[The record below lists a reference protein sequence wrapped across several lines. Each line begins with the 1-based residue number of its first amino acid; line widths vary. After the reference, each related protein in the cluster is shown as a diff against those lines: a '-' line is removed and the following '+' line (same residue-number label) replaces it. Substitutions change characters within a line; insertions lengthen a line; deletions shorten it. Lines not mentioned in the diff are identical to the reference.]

1 MDNKNIWILILL
13 IMLFISMFDTKTQ
26 DVNIEKANEKIEL
39 SKALNV
45 SINKEL
51 RKSKRRLYSSL
62 DSIASLRKKDSLSYL
77 KEIKY
82 ASKMKGSEVK
92 KELLKDII
100 VAVDSS
106 EKIEL
111 TLNESKGILSNF
123 IESKSNLAMQGFK
136 VAEIQELNDNL
147 SRSIVFKEKNI
158 ASLVN
163 VVGQKDL
170 IMREFKKKRRIQ
182 IVKIS
187 VISFFIGGAT
197 VAILK

>member
-51 RKSKRRLYSSL
+51 RKSKRRLHNSL

-82 ASKMKGSEVK
+82 VSKMKGLEVK

-100 VAVDSS
+100 VVVDSS

-111 TLNESKGILSNF
+111 TLNESKGILYKF
-123 IESKSNLAMQGFK
+123 IESKSNLAMRGFK
-136 VAEIQELNDNL
+136 VNQIQALNASL
-147 SRSIVFKEKNI
+147 SKSIVFKDKNTV
-158 ASLVN
+158 ALVD
-163 VVGQKDL
+163 VIDQKDIL
-170 IMREFKKKRRIQ
+170 IKEFKKKKRIHL
-182 IVKIS
+182 IKLS
-187 VISFFIGGAT
+187 VISFIVGGGT